1 MRRLAQVGLALTTM
15 MVLLV
20 GCNPYNKMQKNVG
33 KIDAYATP
41 EVLALKG
48 QTVEADITYTFP
60 KKYFYEEM
68 ILKVTPV
75 LVFEGGEVAGTP
87 KYFQGEDVRDNYT
100 PVSWKN
106 GGVFTQKVVFPY
118 DERANLST
126 LVLRVEGRTAR
137 PSAVVTSSKLSA
149 TSAP

>member
-48 QTVEADITYTFP
+48 QTVEADIFP
-60 KKYFYEEM
+60 
-68 ILKVTPV
+68 
-75 LVFEGGEVAGTP
+75 
-87 KYFQGEDVRDNYT
+87 D
-100 PVSWKN
+100 
-106 GGVFTQKVVFPY
+106 
-118 DERANLST
+118 
-126 LVLRVEGRTAR
+126 
-137 PSAVVTSSKLSA
+137 
-149 TSAP
+149 